1 MMNDMKPG
9 SVAGYI
15 KSGYALVQRN
25 YNLIKHEMGWEVV
38 NAIYQV
44 VNALTIG
51 FIGVSGPQEGL
62 NERVLFLV
70 SGALLWG
77 FLSILFHE
85 VAESVAWERWEGT
98 IEYSFMA
105 PQPRGVYMFGVCMWA
120 IAYGLVRVVICLTA
134 VTLAFNISLA
144 EANLGGAL
152 LTLAA
157 SSLAFIGMGLA
168 AAVLPLIS
176 PEKGFTGYP
185 HLPSR
190 GAAGVRSILRCRGS
204 SRMGQAVVVHIPRD
218 IHIAGGES
226 RTT

>member
-1 MMNDMKPG
+1 MNDMKPG

-98 IEYSFMA
+98 IG
-105 PQPRGVYMFGVCMWA
+105 PRSW
-120 IAYGLVRVVICLTA
+120 
-134 VTLAFNISLA
+134 
-144 EANLGGAL
+144 
-152 LTLAA
+152 
-157 SSLAFIGMGLA
+157 
-168 AAVLPLIS
+168 
-176 PEKGFTGYP
+176 P
-185 HLPSR
+185 HSR
-190 GAAGVRSILRCRGS
+190 GAYTCLACACGRSLTGWF
-204 SRMGQAVVVHIPRD
+204 
-218 IHIAGGES
+218 EW
-226 RTT
+226 